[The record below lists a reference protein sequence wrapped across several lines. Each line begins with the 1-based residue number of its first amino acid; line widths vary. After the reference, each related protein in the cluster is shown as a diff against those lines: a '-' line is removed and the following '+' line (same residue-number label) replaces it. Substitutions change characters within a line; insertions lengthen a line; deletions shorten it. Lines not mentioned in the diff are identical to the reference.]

1 MYSTT
6 VCGVSE
12 MMLLAMIHRQNQEK
26 QTMGMKNDIVS
37 VM

>member
-1 MYSTT
+1 MYNTT

-12 MMLLAMIHRQNQEK
+12 MMLLDMIHWQNQQK